1 MYRRFVIA
9 MIVAAPALGAG
20 APKDQAP
27 PQPAPP
33 TPPPADTGSA
43 AGNGSSASTPE
54 AVGSGSAAVQQQ
66 LTDADALRQEYL
78 AIRDEMFRS
87 RARASAVASQLYST
101 RVTMRLTWLSSRYY
115 GVSKASIRLD
125 GADVY
130 DDINGAVGND
140 DGVRF
145 DGYIAPGR
153 HVVTYH
159 VEAAGKDD
167 ASFASTTESTVVIL
181 AVQGKDLFVSAKAHD
196 GGDISFAWKKKQEG
210 SYGLGLDV
218 AVKAVPHGEADRI
231 RPGAKK

>member
-9 MIVAAPALGAG
+9 MILAAPALGTG
-20 APKDQAP
+20 APKDTTAP
-27 PQPAPP
+27 QSQP

-43 AGNGSSASTPE
+43 AAGSGSSAMAPE
-54 AVGSGSAAVQQQ
+54 ATGSGSAAAQ
-66 LTDADALRQEYL
+66 LSDADALRQEYL

-130 DDINGAVGND
+130 DDINGTIGND

-153 HVVTYH
+153 HVVTFH

-167 ASFASTTESTVVIL
+167 AAFASTTESTVVIQ
-181 AVQGKDLFVSAKAHD
+181 AVQGKDLFVSAKARD
-196 GGDISFAWKKKQEG
+196 GGDISYGWKKKQEG
-210 SYGLGLDV
+210 GYALGLDV
-218 AVKAVPHGEADRI
+218 SVKAVPHGEADRV